1 MSERLTFD
9 RTERRVLGTLI
20 EKGFA
25 TPEQYPLTLNALVNG
40 CNQKSNRDPEMA
52 LEPFEIEGAVRALQ
66 GNGFVVARDREG
78 SRTTRYAHRL
88 DEKLNRDRAGLAIL
102 AELMLRGP
110 QTTNELKTRIARMGV
125 ALDREQVEAMLRDDA
140 RSPAPGVELLARRA
154 GERYARWRHRFTPD
168 TEAAAE
174 PAETAVS
181 ADGDDAPARPAP
193 TSSSPPSSPSSPPP
207 ATDGA
212 LADRV
217 AALERRVADLES
229 ALDGLRQDRWHDV
242 E

>member
-88 DEKLNRDRAGLAIL
+88 DEKLNRDRTALAIL

-125 ALDREQVEAMLRDDA
+125 ALDREQVDAWLRDDA
-140 RSPAPGVELLARRA
+140 RGAAPAVELLARRP
-154 GERYARWRHRFTPD
+154 GERYPRWRHRFTPD
-168 TEAAAE
+168 TEATAE
-174 PAETAVS
+174 PAEAL
-181 ADGDDAPARPAP
+181 AADDGDAAPAPRATP
-193 TSSSPPSSPSSPPP
+193 TPPP
-207 ATDGA
+207 AVSPAASDA
-212 LADRV
+212 SLAERLG
-217 AALERRVADLES
+217 ALERRVAELES
-229 ALDGLRQDRWHDV
+229 ALEGLRQERWHDV
-242 E
+242 D